1 MQRITTYSSNLQSLR
16 DEINTLKLYKP
27 VPGSKNGKR
36 LGQLLAIGDKPSIEA
51 IESVRY
57 IHSLYCDNCGDTREE
72 LFWMD
77 VYDGNYISVCL
88 SCLREWVFQAEKLA
102 KENS

>member
-1 MQRITTYSSNLQSLR
+1 MANAELT
-16 DEINTLKLYKP
+16 
-27 VPGSKNGKR
+27 
-36 LGQLLAIGDKPSIEA
+36 
-51 IESVRY
+51 RY
-57 IHSLYCDNCGDTREE
+57 VHPIVCDNCGGICEE
-72 LFWMD
+72 LFRID